1 MEIIYTRHAKGRMR
15 WRKISE
21 QDVAST
27 IAASDSTEQIAFN
40 KAHYFKTV
48 DTHMIRVTA
57 VYENDHYIIITA
69 IKR

>member
-21 QDVAST
+21 QDVERA
-27 IAASDSTEQIAFN
+27 IAAPDSTEQIASN
-40 KAHYFKTV
+40 KMHYFKTV
-48 DTHMIRVTA
+48 DSQLIRVTA
-57 VYENDHYIIITA
+57 VYENDHYVIITA